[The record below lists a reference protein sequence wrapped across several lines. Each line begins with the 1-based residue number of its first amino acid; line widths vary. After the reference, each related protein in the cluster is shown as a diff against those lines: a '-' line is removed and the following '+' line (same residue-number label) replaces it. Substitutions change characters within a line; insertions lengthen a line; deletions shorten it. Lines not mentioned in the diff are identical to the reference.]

1 MQRTPQGY
9 QGPQLMP
16 KFEPGNRLGGRP
28 RGARNRLANRVFE
41 DMLEF
46 WNEPA
51 KDGSAVTKG
60 KAAMLTMWRER
71 PHEFVKFVG
80 SVMPKEFLFENVVT
94 ELADEELDRMIEM
107 LRERA
112 LAARQEHALDEAA
125 QLKLS
130 PPDAPHR

>member
-1 MQRTPQGY
+1 M
-9 QGPQLMP
+9 
-16 KFEPGNRLGGRP
+16 KFEPGNRYAKLGGRP
-28 RGARNRLANRVFE
+28 KGARNRLANRVFE
-41 DMLEF
+41 DVLEF

-112 LAARQEHALDEAA
+112 LAAREERALDT
-125 QLKLS
+125 QVKMI
-130 PPDAPHR
+130 PPHVPHS

>member
-1 MQRTPQGY
+1 
-9 QGPQLMP
+9 
-16 KFEPGNRLGGRP
+16 
-28 RGARNRLANRVFE
+28 VFE
-41 DMLEF
+41 DVLEF
-46 WNEPA
+46 WNEPS
-51 KDGSAVTKG
+51 KEGSPVTKG

-71 PHEFVKFVG
+71 PHDFVKFVG

-94 ELADEELDRMIEM
+94 DLADEELDRMIEM

-112 LAARQEHALDEAA
+112 LAARQEYALDESA

>member
-1 MQRTPQGY
+1 
-9 QGPQLMP
+9 
-16 KFEPGNRLGGRP
+16 
-28 RGARNRLANRVFE
+28 
-41 DMLEF
+41 MLEF

-94 ELADEELDRMIEM
+94 ELADDELDHMIEM

-112 LAARQEHALDEAA
+112 LAAREDRRALEGPALKVIEHD
-125 QLKLS
+125 
-130 PPDAPHR
+130 H

>member
-1 MQRTPQGY
+1 M
-9 QGPQLMP
+9 
-16 KFEPGNRLGGRP
+16 KFEPGNRYAKLGGRP
-28 RGARNRLANRVFE
+28 MGARNRLANRMFE
-41 DMLEF
+41 DLLEF

-51 KDGSAVTKG
+51 KDGRAVT
-60 KAAMLTMWRER
+60 MLTMWRER

-112 LAARQEHALDEAA
+112 LAARQEHALNEAA

-130 PPDAPHR
+130 PPDASHR

>member
-9 QGPQLMP
+9 QGQQLMP

-28 RGARNRLANRVFE
+28 RGARNRLANRLFE
-41 DMLEF
+41 DLLEF

-51 KDGSAVTKG
+51 KEGSTVTKG

-80 SVMPKEFLFENVVT
+80 SVMPKEFVFENVVT
-94 ELADEELDRMIEM
+94 ELADDELDRMIET

-112 LAARQEHALDEAA
+112 LAARKEHALDETA
-125 QLKLS
+125 QIKLI
-130 PPDAPHR
+130 PPHAPN

>member
-1 MQRTPQGY
+1 M
-9 QGPQLMP
+9 
-16 KFEPGNRLGGRP
+16 KFEPGNSYAKLGGRP
-28 RGARNRLANRVFE
+28 RGARNRLANRMFE
-41 DMLEF
+41 DLLEF

-51 KDGSAVTKG
+51 KDGRAVTKG

-94 ELADEELDRMIEM
+94 ELADDELDRMIKM

-112 LAARQEHALDEAA
+112 LAVREEQALDETP
-125 QLKLS
+125 QLKML
-130 PPDAPHR
+130 PHAPN